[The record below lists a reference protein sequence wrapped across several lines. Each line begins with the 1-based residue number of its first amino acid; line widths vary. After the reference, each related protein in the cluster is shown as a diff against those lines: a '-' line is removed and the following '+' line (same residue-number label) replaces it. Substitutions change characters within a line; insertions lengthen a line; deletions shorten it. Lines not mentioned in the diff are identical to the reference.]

1 MEPVCISV
9 NEARGALGVGRTKLY
24 DLINAGKLR
33 VVRLGRRTLVS
44 TESLRELAQATAK
57 PEDMRPGVDGDARA

>member
-9 NEARGALGVGRTKLY
+9 NEALGALGVGRTKLY
-24 DLINAGKLR
+24 ELINAGKLR

-44 TESLRELAQATAK
+44 TESLRELAQATAN
-57 PEDMRPGVDGDARA
+57 PRDMRSGFDDDARA